1 MNYEVT
7 EEERDACARDGAVPL
22 RNVVSEDWLG
32 VLEAAIERDINEP
45 GPYFHGYVPDS
56 GVGRFHGNIRIW
68 ETDPEMERFC
78 TQGPLV
84 SLAAQFFELSLIH
97 I

>member
-22 RNVVSEDWLG
+22 RNVVS
-32 VLEAAIERDINEP
+32 
-45 GPYFHGYVPDS
+45 
-56 GVGRFHGNIRIW
+56 
-68 ETDPEMERFC
+68 
-78 TQGPLV
+78 
-84 SLAAQFFELSLIH
+84 LSLIH